1 MSYEIKLDVF
11 EGPLDLLLYLI
22 RKNEID
28 IYNIPVALITS
39 QYLGYIDA
47 MRSLNLDLAG
57 EYLVMAATL
66 AHIKSRMLL
75 PAVDDGGDDEEAGED
90 PRAELVKQLLE
101 YQMYREAAGLL
112 AVRPLLER
120 DVFKLGAFPEVV
132 PDSAGM
138 EDGPIEA
145 DLFELVEAFRRIV
158 AGLEAVE
165 GLEFSV
171 EKLSLAERINEIM
184 EILSR
189 EGQIS
194 FSELVGDRL
203 QPLPQSRKRIVYTF
217 LAILELIK
225 LRMAKVRQAVPFG
238 EIRLFLAVAGEP
250 ETAQMQNV
258 EV

>member
-75 PAVDDGGDDEEAGED
+75 PTVDDGGEDEEAGED

-101 YQMYREAAGLL
+101 YQMYREAAGIL

-120 DVFKLGAFPEVV
+120 DVFKLGALPEVV
-132 PDSAGM
+132 PDSAGRK
-138 EDGPIEA
+138 DGRIEA

-194 FSELVGDRL
+194 FSELVGER
-203 QPLPQSRKRIVYTF
+203 QPLSPGRKRIVYTF

-250 ETAQMQNV
+250 ETAKMQNV